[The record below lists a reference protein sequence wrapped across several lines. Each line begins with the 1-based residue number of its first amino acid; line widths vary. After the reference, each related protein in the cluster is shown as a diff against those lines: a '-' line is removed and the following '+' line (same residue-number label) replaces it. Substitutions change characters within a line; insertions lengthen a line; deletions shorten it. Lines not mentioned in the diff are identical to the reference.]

1 MTTMPAER
9 QLKAAR
15 PGRKAINF
23 RKPSLDAYHYA
34 ELVDRRVMGR
44 SAQVRYRF
52 ADSTEMG
59 VDPPLAE
66 MLRGGRG
73 GAVRVKLYLSILWFA
88 ANPPY
93 DVSYPARA
101 WASLLDLDSPETNG
115 ARRVVDAISWLGEH
129 DYLRLERRQGR
140 PTRIYLLSEDGSGD
154 PYLPPGKVLEQLKAD
169 NVDSRDETFKRHLYL
184 QLPNTFWTRGW
195 LAGLSGAAIAMLLAL
210 MAEQRD
216 KDSKTELWFSPSQAK
231 RRFGLSEDT
240 RNAGL
245 RELQK
250 AGLIMVRRRS
260 VNRDAFDFTRVRNTY
275 VLDRSLLDK
284 QIGS

>member
-1 MTTMPAER
+1 MPVER

-15 PGRKAINF
+15 PGKKVARF
-23 RKPSLDAYHYA
+23 RVPTLAAYHYA

-52 ADSTEMG
+52 VESNVLG
-59 VDPPLAE
+59 VEPPMTL

-73 GAVRVKLYLSILWFA
+73 GSVRLKLHLSILWFA

-101 WASLLDLDSPETNG
+101 WASLLDLDDPETNG
-115 ARRVVDAISWLGEH
+115 ARRIVDAISWLGEH
-129 DYLRLERRQGR
+129 KFLRLERRQGR
-140 PTRIYLLSEDGSGD
+140 PTRMFLLREDGSGE
-154 PYLPPGKVLEQLKAD
+154 PYAPPGKELEQLRAD
-169 NVDSRDETFKRHLYL
+169 NISPKVDAFKENLYL
-184 QLPNTFWTRGW
+184 QLPNTFWTKGW
-195 LAGLSGAAIAMLLAL
+195 LAGLSGPAIAMLLAL

-216 KDSKTELWFSPSQAK
+216 KPPQTELWFSPNQAK

-240 RNAGL
+240 RTAGL

-250 AGLIMVRRRS
+250 AGLITVQRRS
-260 VNRDAFDFTRVRNTY
+260 VNRDAFDFTRLRNTY
-275 VLDRSLLDK
+275 LLDRALLDK
-284 QIGS
+284 QIGA